1 MSSNPD
7 ARDPRARLHVAE
19 SARTELEQAWKQFG
33 AAATPEEFCQHWLAL
48 QCHII
53 TEVNDG
59 VVVMQKPGAETFAPL
74 AFWPEGRRDRSHLA
88 EVTERALRE
97 GRGVVQPREAGSSA
111 LPHQPDYQLAYP
123 IRIDGKVRGVVG
135 VEIQWRQE
143 AQLQSAMR
151 QLQWGSGWLEVL
163 LRRHADPMEAARLRL
178 KLILQFVSAFLD
190 RKDFKEA
197 STALVTEV
205 ASQLGCDRVSLGV
218 KRRKGVR
225 IEAVSHTVQFDRHA
239 NLMRATEAAMTE
251 VLDQGEPVVFPP
263 DRDGRLVVTFSH
275 AELAQLSGAGGIATF
290 PLTNSGRQIGALTL
304 ERAPGF
310 RFDAPTVELLE
321 GLAAMLGPLVD
332 LQRARQRS
340 LPAHVGDSTRG
351 LLDRLVGPR
360 HGGFKLIFLLIAA
373 ILGFLVFSTGDYRIS
388 ANTRLEGHVQR
399 AVTAPFAGYVRDAGH
414 RAGDTVKA
422 GELLA
427 RLDDRD
433 LRTERV
439 RLLAQRDQYGK
450 QHREAMAKRDRAQI
464 SIISSQIDQAEA
476 QLAMVDE
483 QLARTDIVAPFDG
496 VIVSGDLTQ
505 SLGAPLERGQVLFE
519 VAPLDSYR
527 VVLEV
532 DERDIADISVGQG
545 GELVLSSMPGQSHG
559 FTVEK
564 ITPVNVAREGR
575 NYFRLEARLGADTLQ
590 RLRPGMEGVGKIYI
604 AERRLT
610 WIWTREMMN
619 WFRLRLWA
627 WMP

>member
-1 MSSNPD
+1 MSSNPE
-7 ARDPRARLHVAE
+7 PRARLHVAE
-19 SARTELEQAWKQFG
+19 SARTEIEQAWKHFG

-53 TEVNDG
+53 AEVNDG
-59 VVVMQKPGAETFAPL
+59 VVVMQKPGSETFAPL

-97 GRGVVQPREAGSSA
+97 GRGVVQPREGGSRT

-143 AQLQSAMR
+143 TQLQAAMR

-178 KLILQFVSAFLD
+178 KLILQFVSVFLD

-205 ASQLGCDRVSLGV
+205 ATQLGCDRVTLGIL
-218 KRRKGVR
+218 RPKGVR

-239 NLMRATEAAMTE
+239 NLLRATEAAMTE
-251 VLDQGEPVVFPP
+251 VLDQGEPVIYPP
-263 DRDGRLVVTFSH
+263 DRDGRLAVTFSH

-290 PLTNSGRQIGALTL
+290 PLISSGRQVGALTL

-310 RFDAPTVELLE
+310 RFDAPTAELLE
-321 GLAAMLGPLVD
+321 GLGAMLGPLID
-332 LQRARQRS
+332 LQQARQRS
-340 LPAHVGDSTRG
+340 LTAHAGDSAKG
-351 LLDRLVGPR
+351 VLNRLVGPR
-360 HGGFKLIFLLIAA
+360 NGGFKLLFLLIAA
-373 ILGFLVFSTGDYRIS
+373 ILAFLGLSTGDYRITG
-388 ANTRLEGHVQR
+388 NTRIEGQVQR
-399 AVTAPFAGYVRDAGH
+399 AVTAPFASYVRDAGH

-439 RLLAQRDQYGK
+439 RLLAQRDQYG
-450 QHREAMAKRDRAQI
+450 QQQREAIANRDRAQ
-464 SIISSQIDQAEA
+464 SRIISSQIDQAEA

-496 VIVSGDLTQ
+496 MIISGDLTQ

-527 VVLEV
+527 VVVEV
-532 DERDIADISVGQG
+532 DERDIADVSVGQK
-545 GELVLSSMPGQSHG
+545 GELVLSSIPGQNSP

-575 NYFRLEARLGADTLQ
+575 NYFRIEARLADSAPD
-590 RLRPGMEGVGKIYI
+590 RLRPGMEGVGKIYV
-604 AERRLT
+604 AERRLI
-610 WIWTREMMN
+610 WIWTREMNN
-619 WFRLRLWA
+619 WLRLKAWA

>member
-1 MSSNPD
+1 
-7 ARDPRARLHVAE
+7 
-19 SARTELEQAWKQFG
+19 
-33 AAATPEEFCQHWLAL
+33 
-48 QCHII
+48 
-53 TEVNDG
+53 
-59 VVVMQKPGAETFAPL
+59 
-74 AFWPEGRRDRSHLA
+74 
-88 EVTERALRE
+88 
-97 GRGVVQPREAGSSA
+97 
-111 LPHQPDYQLAYP
+111 
-123 IRIDGKVRGVVG
+123 
-135 VEIQWRQE
+135 
-143 AQLQSAMR
+143 
-151 QLQWGSGWLEVL
+151 
-163 LRRHADPMEAARLRL
+163 
-178 KLILQFVSAFLD
+178 
-190 RKDFKEA
+190 
-197 STALVTEV
+197 VTEV
-205 ASQLGCDRVSLGV
+205 ASRLGCDRVTLGIQ
-218 KRRKGVR
+218 RRRGVR

-239 NLMRATEAAMTE
+239 NLLRATEAAMTE
-251 VLDQGEPVVFPP
+251 VLDQGEPVIFPP

-290 PLTNSGRQIGALTL
+290 PLTNSGRQVGALTL

-360 HGGFKLIFLLIAA
+360 HGGFKLIFLLLAA
-373 ILGFLVFSTGDYRIS
+373 ILGFLIFSTGDYRIS
-388 ANTRLEGHVQR
+388 AITRLEGQVQR
-399 AVTAPFAGYVRDAGH
+399 AVTAPFPGYVRDAGH

-464 SIISSQIDQAEA
+464 SVISSQIDQAEA

-505 SLGAPLERGQVLFE
+505 SLGAPLERGEVLFE

-532 DERDIADISVGQG
+532 DER
-545 GELVLSSMPGQSHG
+545 H
-559 FTVEK
+559 
-564 ITPVNVAREGR
+564 
-575 NYFRLEARLGADTLQ
+575 
-590 RLRPGMEGVGKIYI
+590 
-604 AERRLT
+604 
-610 WIWTREMMN
+610 
-619 WFRLRLWA
+619 
-627 WMP
+627 